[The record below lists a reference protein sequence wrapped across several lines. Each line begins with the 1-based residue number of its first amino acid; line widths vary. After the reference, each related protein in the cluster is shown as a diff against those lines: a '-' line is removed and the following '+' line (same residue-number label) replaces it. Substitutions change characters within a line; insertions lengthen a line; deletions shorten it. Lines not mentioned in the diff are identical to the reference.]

1 MSQSTTC
8 RHTALTP
15 GMPPRFERLR
25 FFSAEA
31 GSEGT
36 AGAGTADAAG
46 QTGAAAGGESDAGDQ
61 GFPANT
67 PVKDMT
73 VDQQAAYWKVQAR
86 RHESRAA
93 AHADYD
99 TIKTEL
105 EQLRARTQTA
115 EEKAIEDA
123 KQAGRAEATASTLP
137 RLLQAEFRA
146 AAAGRI
152 TPEQLSSVTAPLD
165 PKFFLTAKGD
175 EVDTAKVQTFVDGI
189 APAAGKTWPDMGQ
202 GRREGVKTSARE
214 AGRAAAERRFGKR
227 QTADSTN

>member
-1 MSQSTTC
+1 MTTFTTP
-8 RHTALTP
+8 RLHVLTP
-15 GMPPRFERLR
+15 GMPPRFERFR
-25 FFSAEA
+25 FMSAD
-31 GSEGT
+31 
-36 AGAGTADAAG
+36 AGAAGTVGVGTGDAAG
-46 QTGAAAGGESDAGDQ
+46 QAGAATGGEQQDPGDQ

-73 VDQQAAYWKVQAR
+73 VDQQVAYWKVQAR

-123 KQAGRAEATASTLP
+123 KAAGRAEATTATLP

-146 AAAGRI
+146 AAAGRV
-152 TPEQLSSVTAPLD
+152 TPEQLASVTAPLD

-175 EVDTAKVQTFVDGI
+175 EVDTAKVQTFIDGI
-189 APAAGKTWPDMGQ
+189 APAAPGKTWPAMGQ
-202 GRREGVKTSARE
+202 GRHETVPTNARE
-214 AGRAAAERRFGKR
+214 AGRAAAERRFGKK
-227 QTADSTN
+227 QTATT